1 MFHTFSNIDERR
13 KFGGSAFI
21 ELQYC
26 KLSAQ
31 TKLKKI
37 VSLKSIHNWKD
48 DSLYIHV
55 NDLDSF
61 VESYG
66 SILNNGTY
74 NNMKSGIVDIFGIN
88 YYTNENMKQLVDT
101 ITKSKPLEHEKFLSW
116 LNEGSNYNG
125 FYLLGI

>member
-1 MFHTFSNIDERR
+1 MFHTFSNINERR

-37 VSLKSIHNWKD
+37 VSIKAIQNWKD

-66 SILNNGTY
+66 SILNIGTY
-74 NNMKSGIVDIFGIN
+74 NNMKSGVIDVFGIN
-88 YYTNENMKQLVDT
+88 YYTIENVKQLIDV
-101 ITKSKPLEHEKFLSW
+101 ITNRKPQGHEKF
-116 LNEGSNYNG
+116 
-125 FYLLGI
+125 YLG

>member
-1 MFHTFSNIDERR
+1 MFHIFSNIDERR
-13 KFGGSAFI
+13 KYGGSAFI

-37 VSLKSIHNWKD
+37 VSIKSIQNWKD

-55 NDLDSF
+55 DDLDSF

-66 SILNNGTY
+66 RILNNGTY
-74 NNMKSGIVDIFGIN
+74 NNMKSGVVDIFGIN
-88 YYTNENMKQLVDT
+88 YYTIENMKDLVDV
-101 ITKSKPLEHEKFLSW
+101 ITKSKPVGNEKLLSW
-116 LNEGSNYNG
+116 LKKGLQYNG

>member
-1 MFHTFSNIDERR
+1 MFHTFSNINERR

-37 VSLKSIHNWKD
+37 VSIKAIQNWKD

-66 SILNNGTY
+66 SILNTGTY
-74 NNMKSGIVDIFGIN
+74 NNMKSGVVDVFGIN
-88 YYTNENMKQLVDT
+88 YYTIENVKQLIDV
-101 ITKSKPLEHEKFLSW
+101 ITNRKPQGHEKILSW
-116 LNEGSNYNG
+116 LNRGLQYNG